1 MEKGAF
7 VDTTMLVESLLK
19 TAERRKKAK
28 KAIQSYKKS
37 LLPHYAIKEFKGGA
51 LRHYIWF
58 HNKLSE
64 TGSFSRTIHAIQR
77 NFMKPY
83 LMGTALEALQA
94 GTELFVGAELSHA
107 QTKAQT
113 DSAMADSL
121 RLSTRRLIESGWRNR
136 RKITTDMADPLSCFA
151 ETAPT
156 YNEHTRLLE
165 DNRRDCDLEPRCCL
179 ADDLRAVPDQLQA
192 LISAI
197 EGLTSPENNR
207 RRAALHLLK
216 NTPRRDFNNGN
227 CKALGDAYFA
237 LRCPSDCNILTINV
251 KDHRPLAEALHKQV
265 DEYKP

>member
-1 MEKGAF
+1 MEQGAF

-19 TAERRKKAK
+19 TAERRKNAK
-28 KAIQSYKKS
+28 GKIRSYKKS

-64 TGSFSRTIHAIQR
+64 TGSFTRTIHAIQR

-94 GTELFVGAELSHA
+94 GTELLVGSELSHA
-107 QTKAQT
+107 HTKAQT

-121 RLSTRRLIESGWRNR
+121 RLSTRRLIETGWRNR
-136 RKITTDMADPLSCFA
+136 RKITSDMFDPLPCFA

-156 YNEHTRLLE
+156 YNEHTRLIE
-165 DNRRDCDLEPRCCL
+165 DSRRSCDLDEKCCL
-179 ADDLRAVPDQLQA
+179 AGAIRAVPGQLQA
-192 LISAI
+192 LLLAM
-197 EGLTSPENNR
+197 EGQASRESNR

-216 NTPRRDFNNGN
+216 NTPKRDFDNTN
-227 CKALGDAYFA
+227 CLALGDAYFA
-237 LRCPSDCNILTINV
+237 LRCPPGYNILTTNV
-251 KDHRPLAEALHKQV
+251 KDHRPLAEALGKQV